1 MPIEIKELIVKGTVD
16 GEKKDENIDVVK
28 LIEDKLAKM
37 PKLKCGIDK
46 VSLIDECVQEVL
58 EEIRK
63 QLDY

>member
-16 GEKKDENIDVVK
+16 GEKKGENIDVVK

-37 PKLKCGIDK
+37 PKLKYGIDK